1 MDPNETALELIARSD
16 NRIQMVAYGRSED
29 DLRAVLTHP
38 LTSIGS
44 DGLAMDPDGPSSA
57 GRPHPRSFGCYP
69 RLLGRYVRDAGL
81 LTLERGDRDVHLAT
95 RGPGRAG
102 RSRSDR
108 RGCGRGPRGL
118 RPGHRSSMPPRSR
131 SRRSGPSGS
140 RRSSWPGRESSRTGA
155 SSTPVGPAGRCS
167 HDRVRVRRAA
177 RRPGDG
183 PGQPGD
189 VRGGPRP
196 PDGRRRADLRFG
208 LGLGPPHG
216 GRPLPDRAVDAA
228 DLAGRPGAAGATR
241 PQRARQLVP
250 PPGADGQDVGQRPG
264 AERRAVHPRLRRRL
278 ARGRVPRLRLPVPA
292 DPRADRPDGR
302 GAAPDQDDVDR
313 VAGHVRGRVLQRPA
327 RRGASRAP
335 IPCPRS

>member
-81 LTLERGDRDVHLAT
+81 LTLERGDRDVHLAP

-108 RGCGRGPRGL
+108 RGCRRGPRGL
-118 RPGHRSSMPPRSR
+118 RPGHDHRCRHVPGTDAQARRDPGGRRGRAESPRGR
-131 SRRSGPSGS
+131 APARR
-140 RRSSWPGRESSRTGA
+140 RAARPGVARD
-155 SSTPVGPAGRCS
+155 
-167 HDRVRVRRAA
+167 DRVRVRGAA

-183 PGQPGD
+183 PGGPGD
-189 VRGGPRP
+189 LRRGPRQ
-196 PDGRRRADLRFG
+196 PDGRRRPDLRFG

-228 DLAGRPGAAGATR
+228 DLAGRAGAAGAAG

-250 PPGADGQDVGQRPG
+250 PPGADGQDVGQHPG
-264 AERRAVHPRLRRRL
+264 AERRPVHPRLRRRL
-278 ARGRVPRLRLPVPA
+278 ARGRVPGLRLPVPA

-302 GAAPDQDDVDR
+302 GAPPDQDDVDR
-313 VAGHVRGRVLQRPA
+313 VAGDVRGRVLPA
-327 RRGASRAP
+327 SRRRGASRGP
-335 IPCPRS
+335 IPCHRS